1 MPHDQRINLLISL
14 KLSGEASPE
23 ELKELER
30 LINENPE
37 LLERIE
43 TIKQLSKQLNWRS
56 TGRAEESFEKHL
68 HRLNEK
74 IFESNVLSGT
84 SADVKDVSPVRKL
97 VQKKYYRILSG
108 VAAVSIL
115 LFWSLFRSNGD
126 TKVRPIN
133 NTVSTKVGDKANIN
147 LPDR

>member
-23 ELKELER
+23 ELRELER

-43 TIKQLSKQLNWRS
+43 TIKQLSNQLGWHS

-68 HRLNEK
+68 HRLHEK
-74 IFESNVLSGT
+74 NFESDLALKT
-84 SADVKDVSPVRKL
+84 YPDVQKLSPVRKFL
-97 VQKKYYRILSG
+97 RKNNYRMLWG
-108 VAAVSIL
+108 GAAASLL
-115 LFWSLFRSNGD
+115 LFWFLFRTNE
-126 TKVRPIN
+126 
-133 NTVSTKVGDKANIN
+133 NIEIK
-147 LPDR
+147 PT